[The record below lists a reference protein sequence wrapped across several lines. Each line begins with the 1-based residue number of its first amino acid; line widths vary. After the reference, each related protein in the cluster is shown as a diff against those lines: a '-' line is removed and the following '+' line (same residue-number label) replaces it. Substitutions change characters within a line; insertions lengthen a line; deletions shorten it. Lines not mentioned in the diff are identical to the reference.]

1 MTTPS
6 VIDQLLERA
15 QARAAN
21 EFHHQ
26 HQPKELPMPTTPPVP
41 PVSPQSNP
49 TPAPAPT
56 AAEAPRPSLRDSLR
70 FDGVPMKKSATAAAA
85 AGTSGSGVDADRPR
99 PPLKTE
105 RSELAAPEAWPSGL
119 LEKLI
124 EGFRRVLAAIASFF
138 VARPTPAGAVQT
150 LEPDTDS
157 DPREEELRALR
168 SEVQE
173 LKQTLARY
181 RKAAEA
187 AGVSLDNALAV
198 QDVTETALGRASRA
212 LELDRQRDL
221 LRNEKESKALPGDAQ
236 LTELAAANLKL
247 AQAEH
252 GRDDVM
258 ALGQEAVAAANK
270 AKAWATVKSVGAAGS
285 IAHALVG
292 EQLFLQKAIGEVLDE
307 QEQQTISDREHVA
320 QEQDIG
326 PDQAPSVLDVTDA
339 KRANELRAQFLAAS
353 RRLRLLHSNE
363 VHHVPPHEQEAFQA
377 LPVGSARMQF
387 IKDHD
392 EKIKQ
397 EKAALEEAIQDAA
410 LARNQAAAQLWPDE
424 LDEADADDDT
434 THERP
439 GRA

>member
-1 MTTPS
+1 MTARS

-85 AGTSGSGVDADRPR
+85 AGTSGIDVDRPR
-99 PPLKTE
+99 PPALKTAAG
-105 RSELAAPEAWPSGL
+105 ELAAPEAWPLDFLS
-119 LEKLI
+119 KLI
-124 EGFRRVLAAIASFF
+124 DAFRRVLQKIASFF
-138 VARPTPAGAVQT
+138 VARPTPVPAGAVQT
-150 LEPDTDS
+150 FDGDTD
-157 DPREEELRALR
+157 PRGDELRALR
-168 SEVQE
+168 EEVQH
-173 LKQTLARY
+173 LKHTLARY
-181 RKAAEA
+181 RKVAEA
-187 AGVSLDNALAV
+187 AGVSLDNADAV
-198 QDVTETALGRASRA
+198 QDTTDKALERAAKA

-221 LRNEKESKALPGDAQ
+221 LRNAREGKTLPGDAQ
-236 LTELAAANLKL
+236 LAELAAANLKL

-258 ALGQEAVAAANK
+258 ALGQEAVAAANQ
-270 AKAWATVKSVGAAGS
+270 AEAWATVKSVGAAGS

-307 QEQQTISDREHVA
+307 QEQQTISDREHAA

-326 PDQAPSVLDVTDA
+326 ANQAPSVLDITDA
-339 KRANELRAQFLAAS
+339 KRAAELRATFLAAS
-353 RRLRLLHSNE
+353 RRLRLLHSHQ
-363 VHHVPPHEQEAFQA
+363 VHHVPPSEQEAFHT
-377 LPVGSARMQF
+377 LPVGSARMKF
-387 IKDHD
+387 IKDYED
-392 EKIKQ
+392 RITR
-397 EKAALEEAIQDAA
+397 EKAALEEALQDAA
-410 LARNQAAAQLWPDE
+410 AARNQAAAELWPDG
-424 LDEADADDDT
+424 LDDTDADDDT
-434 THERP
+434 ERP